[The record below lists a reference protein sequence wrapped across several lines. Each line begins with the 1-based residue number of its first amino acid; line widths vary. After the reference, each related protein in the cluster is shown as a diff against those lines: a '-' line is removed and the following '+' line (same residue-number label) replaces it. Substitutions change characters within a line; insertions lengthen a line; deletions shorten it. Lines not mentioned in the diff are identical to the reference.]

1 MAGYSPG
8 LAARAYRRQ
17 RLHHRGSD
25 RRNRHARLLV
35 SLCIDDGGAVTNA
48 TEIATGLTEVPG
60 GYDIRDVEQF
70 LYREA
75 RFADESDYDSWEAL
89 WTDDALYWVPAG
101 NDSVDP
107 METMSVVYDNRN
119 RISTRLKQLRTGRR
133 YAQAP
138 PSNLRRTI
146 SNVEF
151 LGGRSSTSGDTDLE
165 VGANFLVLESRARGN
180 HLWGGRVTYRLRR
193 VEGALR
199 MSYKKVVLVDKDKP
213 IPTMAFLI

>member
-1 MAGYSPG
+1 VT
-8 LAARAYRRQ
+8 
-17 RLHHRGSD
+17 
-25 RRNRHARLLV
+25 HA
-35 SLCIDDGGAVTNA
+35 IETVTD
-48 TEIATGLTEVPG
+48 GLTEVPA
-60 GYDIRDVEQF
+60 GYDVRDVEQF

-101 NDSVDP
+101 NDDGDDP
-107 METMSVVYDNRN
+107 LQQMSVIYDNRS

-138 PSNLRRTI
+138 PSNLRRSI
-146 SNVEF
+146 SNVEL
-151 LGGRSSTSGDTDLE
+151 LGGRSSPSGDTDLE

-180 HLWGGRVTYRLRR
+180 RLWGGRVTYRLRR

-199 MSYKKVVLVDKDKP
+199 MSYKKVVLVDRDRP
-213 IPTMAFLI
+213 IPTMGFLI